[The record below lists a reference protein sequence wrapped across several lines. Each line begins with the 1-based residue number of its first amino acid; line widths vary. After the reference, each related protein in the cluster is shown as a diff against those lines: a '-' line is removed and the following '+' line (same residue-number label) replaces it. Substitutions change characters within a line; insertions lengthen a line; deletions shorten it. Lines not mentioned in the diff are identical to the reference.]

1 LRRELNRP
9 HARHGKG
16 KRTHGILTWQGAA
29 LTLCAFAISIAICA
43 ASYRFI
49 EDPLIRS
56 AHRKFSYG
64 KSGRAGNELVAVART

>member
-1 LRRELNRP
+1 M
-9 HARHGKG
+9 
-16 KRTHGILTWQGAA
+16 
-29 LTLCAFAISIAICA
+29 LCAFAISIAICA

-49 EDPLIRS
+49 EDPLMRS